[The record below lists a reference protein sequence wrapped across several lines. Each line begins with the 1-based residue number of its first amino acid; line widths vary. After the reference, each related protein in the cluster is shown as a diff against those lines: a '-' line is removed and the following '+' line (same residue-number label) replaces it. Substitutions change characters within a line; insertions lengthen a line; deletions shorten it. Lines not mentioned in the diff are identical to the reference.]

1 MTLIAYWVT
10 LRARWM
16 TLIAYWVTLRA
27 KSLLGDAE
35 SSLGD
40 ANISMAGVHQLREV
54 LHQQTL
60 DAAEEASTAGASYSD
75 RLRDEE
81 FAHKENV
88 AVLQRQVCVWG
99 EERERERV
107 DLLGSHGR
115 WKRPCIQTT
124 PRCDERTV
132 AYHTVLRY
140 TAVGLAGRAET

>member
-1 MTLIAYWVT
+1 
-10 LRARWM
+10 M

-99 EERERERV
+99 EERERERASGPAGLTREV
-107 DLLGSHGR
+107 ETPLHSNHPPMRRADS
-115 WKRPCIQTT
+115 CIPYRATL
-124 PRCDERTV
+124 
-132 AYHTVLRY
+132 HS
-140 TAVGLAGRAET
+140 GRAGWAC